1 VQVILQKQLENLE
14 AQRVALLHL
23 LNGIS
28 KEQFHKAPAGKW
40 SLAQVLSHLVTSE
53 KLSVGYLN
61 KKIQAIDQTS
71 NTGLVSELKMLALII
86 SQRLPLKFEAP
97 KVVVENTSAYQTL
110 PEIEEAWQKTRE
122 DLKVLLVKFNDR
134 QLKKKIYK
142 HPIAGRLNIMQTL
155 RFFQEHIIHH
165 TPQIKNLLKQN

>member
-1 VQVILQKQLENLE
+1 MQAILQKQLENLE
-14 AQRVALLHL
+14 AQRIALLHL

-28 KEQFHKAPAGKW
+28 KEQFHKAPVGKW

-61 KKIQAIDQTS
+61 KKIQAINETG
-71 NTGLVSELKMLALII
+71 NTGMFEELKMLALII
-86 SQRLPLKFEAP
+86 SQRLPLKFKAP
-97 KVVVENTSAYQTL
+97 KVVVENTSTYQTL

-122 DLKVLLVKFNDR
+122 DLKALLSKFNDR

-142 HPIAGRLNIMQTL
+142 HPVAGRLNIMQTL